1 MRRRPPRSTRT
12 DTLFPYTTLFRSCV
26 VGFGAVTG
34 LVTWFAVD
42 AAQRNADT
50 IAREQAARYSETVR
64 AELDKSM
71 DISRTLAQSFQ
82 GLKDFGFARAV
93 YVRVLRDVL
102 LENPQVF
109 GTCTTC
115 APNAAQTSHARRV
128 GEELVT

>member
-71 DISRTLAQSFQ
+71 DIARTLSQSFQ
-82 GLKDFGFARAV
+82 GLKDRSEEHTSELQSLMRISYAV
-93 YVRVLRDVL
+93 FCLKKKNKRKKKK
-102 LENPQVF
+102 
-109 GTCTTC
+109 
-115 APNAAQTSHARRV
+115 
-128 GEELVT
+128 

>member
-1 MRRRPPRSTRT
+1 MLYVFYDQFSVVGIAVLVFFKQKTAYEMRIS
-12 DTLFPYTTLFRSCV
+12 DWSSDVCSSDLKIMIAVVAICA

-71 DISRTLAQSFQ
+71 DIARTLAQSFQ
-82 GLKDFGFARAV
+82 GLKDFGVARD
-93 YVRVLRDVL
+93 RKSTRL
-102 LENPQVF
+102 NS
-109 GTCTTC
+109 
-115 APNAAQTSHARRV
+115 SH
-128 GEELVT
+128 